1 MANYSFNKT
10 IIIGRLGQDPVFKSG
25 AKTDT
30 ARFTLCNTTVKDGKE
45 DVQWHN
51 IVSFGKQANLV
62 MEHLHKGDLVCI
74 EGRLDSK
81 AYDAKTGESKS
92 VAIIAERM
100 TFLSSKKRETKPE
113 SAECATA

>member
-10 IIIGRLGQDPVFKSG
+10 IIIGRLGQDPVFKAG

-30 ARFTLCNTTVKDGKE
+30 AKFTICNTVVKDGE
-45 DVQWHN
+45 EEVQWHY
-51 IVSFGKQANLV
+51 IVSFGRQAQLV

-81 AYDAKTGESKS
+81 AYNGKR

-100 TFLSSKKRETKPE
+100 TFLASKKRETKPE

>member
-10 IIIGRLGQDPVFKSG
+10 IIIGRLGQEPVFKAG

-30 ARFTLCNTTVKDGKE
+30 ARFTLCNSVVKDGKE
-45 DVQWHN
+45 EVQWHN
-51 IVSFGKQANLV
+51 IVSFGRQANLV

-81 AYDAKTGESKS
+81 AYSAER
-92 VAIIAERM
+92 IIAERM
-100 TFLSSKKRETKPE
+100 TFLASKKRETKPE
-113 SAECATA
+113 SAECVRA

>member
-1 MANYSFNKT
+1 MANYSFNKI
-10 IIIGRLGQDPVFKSG
+10 IIIGRLGQEPVFKAG

-30 ARFTLCNTTVKDGKE
+30 AKFTLCNSTVKDGKE
-45 DVQWHN
+45 EVQWHN

-74 EGRLDSK
+74 EGRLDLSGK
-81 AYDAKTGESKS
+81 RTE
-92 VAIIAERM
+92 IIAERM

-113 SAECATA
+113 SAECAAV

>member
-10 IIIGRLGQDPVFKSG
+10 IIIGRLGQEPVFKSG

-30 ARFTLCNTTVKDGKE
+30 ARFTLCNTVVKDGKE

-74 EGRLDSK
+74 EGRLHPK
-81 AYDAKTGESKS
+81 AG
-92 VAIIAERM
+92 IIAERIV
-100 TFLSSKKRETKPE
+100 FLSSKKRESKPE
-113 SAECATA
+113 SVECAAV